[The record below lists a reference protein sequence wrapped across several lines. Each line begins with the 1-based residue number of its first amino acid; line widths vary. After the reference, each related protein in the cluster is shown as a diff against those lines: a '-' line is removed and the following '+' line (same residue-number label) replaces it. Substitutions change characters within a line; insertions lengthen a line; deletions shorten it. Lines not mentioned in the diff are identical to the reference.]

1 MDGGPSRS
9 FHSTSPH
16 STKATRGSME
26 PDLPANST
34 SGKSEPSRRRSARLE
49 EARSSSSSS
58 SSLNRPPPRAKG
70 GRRGGG
76 QEGAASSSS
85 AVLPVAAVVPG
96 PPPPRFDASIVR
108 AARSGNLPRVIE
120 LHEEGISLDSRGEVR
135 LPSLHHHGQ

>member
-34 SGKSEPSRRRSARLE
+34 SGKSEPSRRRSARLQ
-49 EARSSSSSS
+49 EARSSSSS

-96 PPPPRFDASIVR
+96 PPPPRFDASIVD
-108 AARSGNLPRVIE
+108 AASYRNLPRVIE
-120 LHEEGISLDSRGEVR
+120 LHEEGISLDSRGGVR

>member
-1 MDGGPSRS
+1 
-9 FHSTSPH
+9 
-16 STKATRGSME
+16 ME

-34 SGKSEPSRRRSARLE
+34 SGKSEPSRRRSARLQ

-96 PPPPRFDASIVR
+96 PPPPRFDASIVE
-108 AARSGNLPRVIE
+108 AAISRNLPRVIE